1 MQSIQNTQDKQNME
15 KRCKIY
21 RICRLIIAV
30 NAWCVNLTYSLG
42 IFIFVRKFCKETR
55 CFLEKGFTRP
65 PVVTVATN
73 FKFLCNMQYAICSD
87 VIKDGDNE
95 RGTGGRRKISNKAHI
110 GSHTKV
116 TAHRDGK
123 LS

>member
-1 MQSIQNTQDKQNME
+1 MYENFSR
-15 KRCKIY
+15 KRVVFWKK
-21 RICRLIIAV
+21 
-30 NAWCVNLTYSLG
+30 S
-42 IFIFVRKFCKETR
+42 
-55 CFLEKGFTRP
+55 FTRP
-65 PVVTVATN
+65 PVVTVTTN